1 MIGTMAREEP
11 VRSDLDGAG
20 PIRSDVQR
28 DAPPPGRPDAPR
40 PLPPPAP
47 RRAERPERPGE
58 LPLWRRGLAW
68 AIAVLGLPL
77 LTVALD
83 LRREQI
89 ELSSALLVYLLVV
102 VATAGLGGMAPSVA
116 SAVAAFLLA
125 NWFFADPIQTWTIE
139 EPHNLLA
146 VTVFLVVA
154 VVVSRFM
161 ATAAHR
167 SAQAKRATAEAE
179 TLVRLAGSL
188 TEADPLPDLVEHLR
202 AAFDLD
208 GTAVLRRDADGWST
222 DAAAGDDPPAR
233 PEDAVL
239 VHPLGPN
246 LVLALNGRDLG
257 VEDRRILGAYTA
269 QLGAA
274 VERRHLAAQAARA
287 ETLAQTDE
295 LRSALLQAVS
305 HDLRT
310 PLAGIKA
317 SASSLRQHDVTWPP
331 SQTEEF
337 LATIE
342 HETDRLTGLVE
353 NLLDM
358 SRIQAGALPV
368 SMQHVGLE
376 EIVPGALA
384 PLGPRARLVEVDL
397 PETLPEVQADPLLLE
412 RVVANLVDNA
422 LAHTTGDRS
431 VRIEGRRQDGQVVL
445 RVVDCGPGIDP
456 EARERVFQPFQRLGD
471 GHRTTGAGVGL
482 GLAVARGFA
491 RAIGG
496 EIVIEETPGGGATL
510 LVELQAAPSRPATGG
525 APVPVA
531 KGGTPGRVTEDGTP
545 ARVAKGGTPARVA
558 KDGTPARVV
567 ESGTA

>member
-1 MIGTMAREEP
+1 MIDTMSREPDRLAPDGVNPTARP
-11 VRSDLDGAG
+11 D
-20 PIRSDVQR
+20 
-28 DAPPPGRPDAPR
+28 RPDAPPR
-40 PLPPPAP
+40 DPLHGTGDDRTVTLDASGPPPLPPVPGDRQVTTPSPA
-47 RRAERPERPGE
+47 G
-58 LPLWRRGLAW
+58 LPAWRHRLAW
-68 AIAVLGLPL
+68 VIPVVGLPL
-77 LTVALD
+77 VTFLLD
-83 LRREQI
+83 LRHDQI
-89 ELSSALLVYLLVV
+89 ELSSALLVYLLLV
-102 VATAGLGGMAPSVA
+102 VASAGLGGLAPSVA
-116 SAVAAFLLA
+116 TAAAAFLLA

-146 VTVFLVVA
+146 VTVFLIVA

-161 ATAAHR
+161 ATAAYR
-167 SAQAKRATAEAE
+167 SAEATRAAAEAE
-179 TLVRLAGSL
+179 TLARLAGSL
-188 TEADPLPDLVEHLR
+188 TESDPLPDLVEHLR

-208 GTAVLRRDADGWST
+208 GTSVLRRDADGWT
-222 DAAAGDDPPAR
+222 IDAAAGEDPPAR
-233 PEDAVL
+233 PEEAAL
-239 VHPLGPN
+239 VHALGPN
-246 LVLALNGRDLG
+246 LVLALSGRDLG
-257 VEDRRILGAYTA
+257 VEDRRILGAFTA

-274 VERRHLAAQAARA
+274 VERRHLAAEAARA
-287 ETLAQTDE
+287 ERLAHTDE

-317 SASSLRQHDVTWPP
+317 SASSLRQRDVTWPP

-368 SMQHVGLE
+368 SMGRVGLE

-384 PLGPRARLVEVDL
+384 PLGARARRVEVDL

-422 LAHTTGDRS
+422 LAHSVGDGS
-431 VRIEGRRQDGQVVL
+431 VRVEGRRAGEQVVL
-445 RVVDCGPGIDP
+445 RIVDRGPGIEP
-456 EARERVFQPFQRLGD
+456 SARERVFQPFQRLGD
-471 GHRTTGAGVGL
+471 SHRATGAGVGL

-496 EIVIEETPGGGATL
+496 EIIIEETPGGGATL
-510 LVELQAAPSRPATGG
+510 LVELQAANGRPRRG
-525 APVPVA
+525 
-531 KGGTPGRVTEDGTP
+531 DGTEP
-545 ARVAKGGTPARVA
+545 SP
-558 KDGTPARVV
+558 
-567 ESGTA
+567 